1 VSTQASGHFHGDHRI
16 ASHAGLNL
24 TQFDAIIVGSGINS
38 LVCAAVLARRGKS
51 VCVLEREDVLGGC
64 IRTEALTRPGYLHD
78 SLSAAHPLFVVGP
91 AYAEL
96 GPDLHAAG
104 LDYAS
109 NDTPTGVL
117 LPDGRHLVLN
127 KSRALNVARFDALAA
142 GDGAAYAL
150 AMRHVET
157 NAELIFALLG
167 NELWSRPVAKTL
179 VKRAWK
185 GGLHPTAAFFGQSLQ
200 SARAWLQTDIQS
212 DLLQALLAP
221 WALHCGLGPDSALS
235 AMMLKVVAFTLE
247 AVGMPMVKGG
257 NIHTVHAF
265 RKVIEGCGGVL
276 HTGADVQKV
285 LVQRGQAVGV
295 QLRDGREF
303 HGRQVVCNVTPT
315 QLYGQLLEPALVPEP
330 IAQQAR
336 DYRYGKGNMQIHLA
350 LSEPVQ
356 WCAPELCGVGY
367 VHVTPGLDGVARAV
381 DEAQRGLLPAVGTIC
396 VGQPSA
402 VDPSRAPE
410 GASVL
415 WIQLPECPRRILG
428 DAAGSID
435 IPADGCWTEAV
446 REAYADRI
454 VARLALQM
462 PNLASATVARRVLSP
477 ADLEQMNINLV
488 GGDPY
493 SGECSLDQY
502 LLWRPLPG
510 VKNHQ
515 TPVRNL
521 WHIGASTHPGP
532 GLGGG
537 SGLHVANALA
547 PA

>member
-1 VSTQASGHFHGDHRI
+1 MS
-16 ASHAGLNL
+16 
-24 TQFDAIIVGSGINS
+24 QFDAIIVGSGINS
-38 LVCAAVLARRGKS
+38 LVCAAMLARRGKS
-51 VCVLEREDVLGGC
+51 VCVLEREQVLGGC
-64 IRTEALTRPGYLHD
+64 IRTEALTEPGYVHD

-96 GPDLHAAG
+96 GAELHAAG
-104 LDYAS
+104 LQYVS

-127 KSRALNVARFDALAA
+127 TKRAVNVARFDALAA
-142 GDGAAYAL
+142 GDGATYAA
-150 AMRHVET
+150 AMQHVET

-167 NELWSRPVAKTL
+167 NELWSRPITRTL
-179 VKRAWK
+179 LKRAWK
-185 GGLHPTAAFFGQSLQ
+185 QGLHPTAAFFGQSLQ
-200 SARAWLQTDIQS
+200 NARGWLQTEVRS

-221 WALHCGLGPDSALS
+221 WVLHCGLAPESALS

-257 NIHTVHAF
+257 NVQTVHAF
-265 RKVIEGCGGVL
+265 RQLIERHGGVF
-276 HTGADVQKV
+276 HTGADVARV

-295 QLRDGREF
+295 QLMDGREF

-315 QLYGQLLEPALVPEP
+315 QLYGRLLDAAHVPEP

-336 DYRYGKGNMQIHLA
+336 AYRYGKGNMQIHLA

-356 WCAPELCGVGY
+356 WCAPELASVGY
-367 VHVTPGLDGVARAV
+367 VHLTPGLDGVARAV
-381 DEAQRGLLPAVGTIC
+381 DEAQRGLLPALGTIC

-402 VDPSRAPE
+402 VDSSRAPE

-415 WIQLPECPRRILG
+415 WVQLPECPRRILG
-428 DAAGSID
+428 DAAGEID
-435 IPADGCWTEAV
+435 TPVDGAWTEAV

-454 VARLALQM
+454 VARMARQL
-462 PNLASATVARRVLSP
+462 PNLQRAIVGRRVLSP

-502 LLWRPLPG
+502 LLWRPLAG

-515 TPVRNL
+515 TPVKNL

-537 SGLHVANALA
+537 SGLHVAHQLA
-547 PA
+547 GA